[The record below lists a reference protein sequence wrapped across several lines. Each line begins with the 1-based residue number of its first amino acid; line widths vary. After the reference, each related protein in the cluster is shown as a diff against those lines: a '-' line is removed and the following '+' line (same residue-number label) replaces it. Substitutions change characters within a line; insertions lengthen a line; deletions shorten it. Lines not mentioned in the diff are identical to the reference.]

1 MQQLNDSKELEMYIT
16 ESIDRDILETN
27 WILLQKA
34 EDGKLYDPS
43 TGLDFS
49 FCKKQGKLVELTFHF
64 LNLDDIE

>member
-49 FCKKQGKLVELTFHF
+49 FCKKTG
-64 LNLDDIE
+64 